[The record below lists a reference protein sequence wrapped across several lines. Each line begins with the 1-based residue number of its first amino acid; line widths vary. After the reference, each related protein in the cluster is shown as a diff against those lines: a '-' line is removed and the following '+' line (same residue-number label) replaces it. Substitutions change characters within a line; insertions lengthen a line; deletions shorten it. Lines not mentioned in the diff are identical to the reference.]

1 MHDQEAKATLLTR
14 LTDAP
19 RRYLE
24 VVWCI
29 RSDLSTLVMSKWQS
43 VIGMKRFGNFTSYY
57 DGKQNC

>member
-57 DGKQNC
+57 